1 VSILGPGLPAPL
13 PPRAP
18 LRFPA
23 DSDPLYTVGQ
33 VADLLGVPAAFLRRL
48 EAHDAVRPSRTSG
61 GQRRYSRNDVEHI
74 DALSG
79 LMTDGITLVGAMR
92 IVALQGEV
100 AELRRRIAVLEGD
113 AAP

>member
-1 VSILGPGLPAPL
+1 MSVTGSGPLA

-33 VADLLGVPAAFLRRL
+33 VADLLGVPPAFLRRL

-61 GQRRYSRNDVEHI
+61 GQRRYSRTEVQHI

-79 LMTDGITLVGAMR
+79 LMADGITLAGAMR
-92 IVALQGEV
+92 IVALQTEV
-100 AELRRRIAVLEGD
+100 DELQRRLAALEAGGR
-113 AAP
+113 